1 MSISHEDF
9 FSCAGEPRT
18 EEHKLPDG
26 KTILVSEM
34 GGDEWTEVQAETMRA
49 RLLNNGKDPFLD
61 ARVIVRSC
69 MDADKKPQLVV
80 QTRLFRDGQQVYA
93 GTPSAMNAESQQDP
107 KQLLGVGR
115 VQFGQAPPGDYV
127 LQVIVTDKLAK
138 EKYRIAAQSMDFEI
152 RP

>member
-1 MSISHEDF
+1 
-9 FSCAGEPRT
+9 
-18 EEHKLPDG
+18 
-26 KTILVSEM
+26 
-34 GGDEWTEVQAETMRA
+34 
-49 RLLNNGKDPFLD
+49 
-61 ARVIVRSC
+61 

-93 GTPSAMNAESQQDP
+93 GSQQDP
-107 KQLLGVGR
+107 KELLGVGR

-138 EKYRIAAQSMDFEI
+138 EKYRIAAQSIDFEI

>member
-1 MSISHEDF
+1 VV
-9 FSCAGEPRT
+9 
-18 EEHKLPDG
+18 
-26 KTILVSEM
+26 ILN
-34 GGDEWTEVQAETMRA
+34 AH
-49 RLLNNGKDPFLD
+49 
-61 ARVIVRSC
+61 

-107 KQLLGVGR
+107 KELLGVGR

-138 EKYRIAAQSMDFEI
+138 EKYRIAAQSIDFEI